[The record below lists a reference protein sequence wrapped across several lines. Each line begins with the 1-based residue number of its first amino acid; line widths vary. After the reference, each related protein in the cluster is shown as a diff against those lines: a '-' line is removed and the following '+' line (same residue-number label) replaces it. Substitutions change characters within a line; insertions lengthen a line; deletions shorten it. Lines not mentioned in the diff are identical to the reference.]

1 MAKIDL
7 LDLNAFKSALLTSLL
22 LILVALK
29 YNIDLYLSC
38 FSSSGTIEKAESK
51 DLFFLS
57 SLKCFSI
64 TAAPRGIDARE
75 LSIEFV

>member
-1 MAKIDL
+1 MLI
-7 LDLNAFKSALLTSLL
+7 SLL

-29 YNIDLYLSC
+29 YNTDLSLSSL
-38 FSSSGTIEKAESK
+38 SSLGTIEKVESK

-64 TAAPRGIDARE
+64 TTAPSGIDARE
-75 LSIEFV
+75 LSIEFVWSDSPIKFF